1 MILQVLPAVKSIRR
15 DPQNKRNTWEIHSVA
30 GKASLRV
37 WPQQTQQ
44 PHLGLYSFPW
54 GFMWKPYSFSLHKM
68 EQWGTAVRAMGV
80 LKNVPKTSG
89 FW

>member
-15 DPQNKRNTWEIHSVA
+15 VPQNKRNRWEIHSVA

-54 GFMWKPYSFSLHKM
+54 GSVWKPYSFSLHRM
-68 EQWGTAVRAMGV
+68 EQWV
-80 LKNVPKTSG
+80 LKNILKTSG